1 MVADNDL
8 ATGRLVEA
16 VSHSRFWPDTA
27 IFIVEDDAQ
36 SGPDHVDAH
45 RTEALVVGP
54 WCRRQVVDSTPYTT
68 CSMLRTI
75 ELILGLQPMS
85 QFDSAAPPMRACF
98 QSKPELTPWSARPAR
113 VDIEAR
119 NLGGTEAA
127 RVSATFDFSH
137 EDAVDDQAFNHVI
150 WAAVRGPDSVMP
162 APVHAAFVRSVPTV
176 SPGDGDADGD

>member
-8 ATGRLVEA
+8 ATGRLVDA
-16 VSHSRFWPDTA
+16 ISHSKFWPDTA

-45 RTEALVVGP
+45 RTEALVVSP
-54 WCRRQVVDSTPYTT
+54 WCRRHAVDSTPYTT

-75 ELILGLQPMS
+75 ELVLGLQPMS
-85 QFDSAAPPMRACF
+85 QFDSAATPMRASF
-98 QSKPELTPWSARPAR
+98 QARLDLAPWSALPAQ
-113 VDIEAR
+113 VDIGAR
-119 NLGGTEAA
+119 NPGGTEAA

-137 EDAVDDQAFNHVI
+137 EDAVDDQAFNRVI

-162 APVHAAFVRSVPTV
+162 APVHAAFVRATPAASAAD
-176 SPGDGDADGD
+176 GDGDGD